1 MKTLLAILI
10 FAVLITGCQLQE
22 RKSTLEEREKV
33 SYAAKTTADVVR
45 ESKAVPSPVQIT
57 ATASGKGAV
66 INVAASQPSPG
77 EETLTAH
84 TSGNEGGKTSQSA
97 AYSDSATFPVWIA
110 WLGAA
115 VALILTVIGLRMA
128 WRSIKN
134 TGIGQGISL
143 ANAKLASQIHSLR
156 TQAAT
161 EPDAQVRADLMA
173 HAGDLERTK
182 GDLNAASPVAVP
194 ISKAP

>member
-1 MKTLLAILI
+1 MNRLILWSLI
-10 FAVLITGCQLQE
+10 VATFAGCQLQE

-57 ATASGKGAV
+57 ANASGKGAV
-66 INVAASQPSPG
+66 VNVAATQPSPG
-77 EETLTAH
+77 EETLSAR
-84 TSGNEGGKTSQSA
+84 TSGNEGGKTTQTA
-97 AYSDSATFPVWIA
+97 AFSDSATFPLWIA
-110 WLGAA
+110 ILGGAIG
-115 VALILTVIGLRMA
+115 LILLVIALRMI

-134 TGIGQGISL
+134 TGIGHGIAL
-143 ANAKLASQIHSLR
+143 ANDKLAQQIHGLR

-173 HAGDLERTK
+173 HAGNLERTK
-182 GDLNAASPVAVP
+182 GDLSAANPVAATP
-194 ISKAP
+194 SKAP